1 MQLRQR
7 LYPPVKVGA
16 DDGIG
21 LPNAVVKFAGN
32 VKQRKRCLYGYFAA
46 GALSPCDCSA
56 MRTERCCD
64 FRLSAAGFANCFV
77 FCRCERLW
85 FCFHDLIFLPRFLC
99 SFGSP
104 CSRRSAAAARALSK
118 PQRICPA
125 ALNLLLYCATLLVT
139 MFTGL

>member
-16 DDGIG
+16 ADGIG

-32 VKQRKRCLYGYFAA
+32 VKQRKRCLHGYFAA
-46 GALSPCDCSA
+46 GSLSPCDCSA
-56 MRTERCCD
+56 MSAERCCD
-64 FRLSAAGFANCFV
+64 LRLSAAGFADCFV

-85 FCFHDLIFLPRFLC
+85 FGFHYFVVFPRFLC

-104 CSRRSAAAARALSK
+104 CSRRSAAAARALLV
-118 PQRICPA
+118 PERICPA
-125 ALNLLLYCATLLVT
+125 ALNLPMYCATLLVT